1 MDENKKEQQ
10 QSQEPE
16 EEFGCLAMKPEGVGV
31 PTLVFKTKEEYE
43 AFRKAVKGPGRAYY
57 KERCKRVK
65 WDMHYDPYK

>member
-10 QSQEPE
+10 QSQESE

-43 AFRKAVKGPGRAYY
+43 AFRKAGKGPGREYY
-57 KERCKRVK
+57 KKRCERIK
-65 WDMHYDPYK
+65 WDTKYDPYK

>member
-10 QSQEPE
+10 QSQESE

-43 AFRKAVKGPGRAYY
+43 AFRNRPKKKDREYY
-57 KERCKRVK
+57 RKRGALIKTV
-65 WDMHYDPYK
+65 DYVPRED